1 MSTSRAHLEEPIAPS
16 TRHGETELLAR
27 RREEEKVA
35 LIRAHLVPVWGF
47 LRRLGLSPEDA
58 EDAAQEVFLTV
69 IKKLDAIFD
78 GQEKRFL
85 FGVAVRVASH
95 RRRAL
100 RSHGSR
106 LVELEVESV
115 ESGAIPSD
123 ELMERKQAL
132 VLLDRALASL
142 DEELRAVFILYEL
155 EEMTMQEIANVTET
169 PLGTVSTRLRR
180 AREQFQKATRRLQAR
195 QT

>member
-100 RSHGSR
+100 KSHGSR

>member
-78 GQEKRFL
+78 GHEKRFL

-100 RSHGSR
+100 KSHGSR

>member
-69 IKKLDAIFD
+69 IKKLAAIFD

-100 RSHGSR
+100 KSHGSR